1 MRKVMFGYVI
11 CNKETL
17 EEQEKE
23 RYQNIYCGLCKTLGK
38 RYGMMERMSLSF
50 DMTFLALFL
59 TALYEPE
66 EINHKFTCGVHP
78 IHKKTGIWDPYI
90 DYAAD
95 MTVAM
100 AYHKCQDDWEDER
113 KLIKKKYGDILG
125 KSYKKVQE
133 KYPRQCKAIEKSLQ
147 ELRVIEKDGKSQ
159 ADEAVNCSGRMLAE
173 IFVYK
178 EDFWSNSLRTFGYEL
193 GRFIYLMDAAMD
205 YKKDLKKNNYNPLIK
220 IRKKP
225 EEIEGIMT
233 VAIGKATE
241 QFEKLPIVQDAQLL
255 RNILYGGV
263 WQHYYAMIH
272 GKEKK

>member
-1 MRKVMFGYVI
+1 MFGYII

-23 RYQNIYCGLCKTLGK
+23 RYQNMYCGLCKTLGSK
-38 RYGMMERMSLSF
+38 YGVMERLSLSF

-66 EINHKFTCGVHP
+66 ETIDKFTCGMHP
-78 IHKKTGIWDPYI
+78 VHKKTGVSNPYI
-90 DYAAD
+90 EYAAD

-100 AYHKCQDDWEDER
+100 AYYKCLDDWEDEH
-113 KLIKKKYGDILG
+113 KFISKKYGNILK
-125 KSYKKVQE
+125 KSYRKVQE
-133 KYPRQCKAIEKSLQ
+133 KYPRQCEAIARSIR
-147 ELRVIEKDGKSQ
+147 ELKEIEQNGQSK
-159 ADEAVNCSGRMLAE
+159 ADEAVNCSGRMLSE

-193 GRFIYLMDAAMD
+193 GRFIYLMDAAID
-205 YKKDLKKNNYNPLIK
+205 YKKDMKKNNYNPLIK
-220 IRKKP
+220 MQKKP
-225 EEIEGIMT
+225 EEMEGIMT

-241 QFEKLPIVQDAQLL
+241 QFENLPIIQDAQLL

-263 WQHYYAMIH
+263 WQRYYAMIH

>member
-1 MRKVMFGYVI
+1 MFGYII
-11 CNKETL
+11 CNKDTL
-17 EEQEKE
+17 DEQEKM
-23 RYQNIYCGLCKTLGK
+23 RYQSMYCGLCRTLGNK
-38 RYGMMERMSLSF
+38 YGLLERMSLSY

-59 TALYEPE
+59 TALYDPE
-66 EINHKFTCGVHP
+66 ETTTSFTCGLHP
-78 IHKKTGIWDPYI
+78 MQKKNGVTNQYI

-95 MTVAM
+95 MTIAM
-100 AYHKCQDDWEDER
+100 TYYKCLDDWEDEH
-113 KLIKKKYGDILG
+113 KFISKKYGDILE
-125 KSYKKVQE
+125 KKYMQVQE
-133 KYPRQCKAIEKSLQ
+133 KYPRQCESISKGIQELKGIEKN
-147 ELRVIEKDGKSQ
+147 GQ
-159 ADEAVNCSGRMLAE
+159 AQPDEAVNCFGRLLSE

-205 YKKDLKKNNYNPLIK
+205 YKQDLKKGNYNPLVK
-220 IRKKP
+220 MQKKP
-225 EEIEGIMT
+225 EEMEGIMT

-241 QFEKLPIVQDAQLL
+241 QFENLPIVDDAHLI

>member
-1 MRKVMFGYVI
+1 MFGYI
-11 CNKETL
+11 LCNKETL

-23 RYQNIYCGLCKTLGK
+23 RYQSMYCGLCKALGNK
-38 RYGMMERMSLSF
+38 YGLLERMSLSY

-59 TALYEPE
+59 TALYDPE
-66 EINHKFTCGVHP
+66 EENNSFTCGLHP
-78 IHKKTGIWDPYI
+78 MHKKNGVSNLYI

-95 MTVAM
+95 MTVAV
-100 AYHKCQDDWEDER
+100 AYYKCLDDWEDEHN
-113 KLIKKKYGDILG
+113 LIRKKYGDILE
-125 KSYKKVQE
+125 KSYKQVQL
-133 KYPRQCKAIEKSLQ
+133 KYPRQCETIAKSIRELKEIEKNGQS
-147 ELRVIEKDGKSQ
+147 KP
-159 ADEAVNCSGRMLAE
+159 DEAVNCSGRMLAE
-173 IFVYK
+173 LFVYK

-205 YKKDLKKNNYNPLIK
+205 YKKDLKKGNYNPLVK
-220 IRKKP
+220 MQKKP
-225 EEIEGIMT
+225 EEMEGIMT

-241 QFEKLPIVQDAQLL
+241 QFENLPIVDDAHLI

>member
-1 MRKVMFGYVI
+1 MFGYI
-11 CNKETL
+11 TCNKETL

-23 RYQNIYCGLCKTLGK
+23 RYQSVYCGLCKTLGDK
-38 RYGMMERMSLSF
+38 YGLMERMSLSF

-66 EINHKFTCGVHP
+66 ETSCTFTCALHP
-78 IHKKTGIWDPYI
+78 LHKKTSASNVYV

-100 AYHKCQDDWEDER
+100 AYYKCLDDWEDEHKFISR
-113 KLIKKKYGDILG
+113 QYGKILE
-125 KSYKKVQE
+125 KNYKQVQK
-133 KYPRQCKAIEKSLQ
+133 KYPRQCEAIAKSIQELKEIEKNGQ
-147 ELRVIEKDGKSQ
+147 SQ
-159 ADEAVNCSGRMLAE
+159 PDEAVNCSGRMLSE
-173 IFVYK
+173 IFVYN

-193 GRFIYLMDAAMD
+193 GRFIYLMDASMD
-205 YKKDLKKNNYNPLIK
+205 YKKDLKKGNYNPLVK
-220 IRKKP
+220 MQKKP
-225 EEIEGIMT
+225 EEMEGIMT

-241 QFEKLPIVQDAQLL
+241 QFENLPIVQDAHLI

-263 WQHYYAMIH
+263 WQQYYATIH